1 MGTESEGDVS
11 DQVSLSRPG
20 TESDDWFFHSDSESE
35 PAILASLSLVDP
47 NNAGFASQQADIR
60 AQLGTEPLHHL
71 TRESISTQALW
82 QITGGS
88 SSVNNFE
95 GETEEEKIAVACDTH
110 SYTVGVSTDSPG
122 NIDKIEDES
131 MDTETLIEENSAMA
145 AKAPAKSTRKQLF
158 DATEGDLSDQI
169 SVDDKQRVDAVQ
181 GNFQVQN
188 DIEQQSAVSVPSNH
202 REANLGTL
210 KRGLGSTTWNSQNEV
225 MLENPN
231 SFGSSVSKSFFCEI
245 CGHMSNTAI
254 CIPKFQIVRNAKDGP
269 KRGEQHAEF
278 LVVVELGAFTFGVW
292 RRYTDFVYLA
302 ESIMATDEQ
311 KAVYPNSIFS
321 WQCLRFRKRWYK
333 CLDKDY
339 LTVKCFLLERF
350 LHDLVCESTN
360 PTTIFDFIGV

>member
-1 MGTESEGDVS
+1 LGTESEGDVS

-245 CGHMSNTAI
+245 CCHMSNKAMHSKI
-254 CIPKFQIVRNAKDGP
+254 SNCKKCKGWAK
-269 KRGEQHAEF
+269 E
-278 LVVVELGAFTFGVW
+278 
-292 RRYTDFVYLA
+292 RRAACRVSCGSRIGRFHIWCLA
-302 ESIMATDEQ
+302 PI
-311 KAVYPNSIFS
+311 
-321 WQCLRFRKRWYK
+321 
-333 CLDKDY
+333 
-339 LTVKCFLLERF
+339 
-350 LHDLVCESTN
+350 H
-360 PTTIFDFIGV
+360 